1 MEATTDAIKGLRCGV
16 PEKQERLEAESCT
29 WPSSIM
35 AFIHPQVHLH
45 VNTCET
51 FK

>member
-1 MEATTDAIKGLRCGV
+1 MEATTGAIKGVRCGV
-16 PEKQERLEAESCT
+16 PEKQERLETESYT
-29 WPSSIM
+29 WPSSII

-45 VNTCET
+45 VNTWET